1 MKFPESITFITDEVS
16 QELPVI
22 TEFIREFRLPGI
34 ELRSFGGRAFKDL
47 TPADLL
53 SDALVFGLR
62 LNAGVDPAALA
73 ARFATD
79 LPPAVDTLFRD
90 LAAEGLLEAD
100 GRTIR
105 LTGEGRMRADAVG
118 VAILDRFD

>member
-1 MKFPESITFITDEVS
+1 MEAG
-16 QELPVI
+16 QPVL
-22 TEFIREFRLPGI
+22 EQV
-34 ELRSFGGRAFKDL
+34 KDL

-79 LPPAVDTLFRD
+79 LPPAVNTLFRD

-118 VAILDRFD
+118 VAILERFD

>member
-47 TPADLL
+47 TPADVAAIGAASRDEGWRVYGCSTPVFKCELD
-53 SDALVFGLR
+53 DAT
-62 LNAGVDPAALA
+62 AIAAHREIFKRSLDV
-73 ARFATD
+73 AREF
-79 LPPAVDTLFRD
+79 
-90 LAAEGLLEAD
+90 
-100 GRTIR
+100 
-105 LTGEGRMRADAVG
+105 
-118 VAILDRFD
+118 

>member
-1 MKFPESITFITDEVS
+1 VLE
-16 QELPVI
+16 Q
-22 TEFIREFRLPGI
+22 
-34 ELRSFGGRAFKDL
+34 AKDL

-79 LPPAVDTLFRD
+79 LPPAVAELFRD
-90 LAAEGLLEAD
+90 LVDEGLMETA
-100 GRTIR
+100 GSTVR

-118 VAILDRFD
+118 VAILERFD